1 MWIVSDFV
9 KGGIKLL
16 NLEKRRLRRVMT
28 EIYKYMKVFDEGD
41 IHKVLLVGE
50 VDRTRSNV

>member
-16 NLEKRRLRRVMT
+16 NLEKRRLRRVMA
-28 EIYKYMKVFDEGD
+28 EIYKWMKVFDEGN
-41 IHKVLLVGE
+41 INKVMLVRE